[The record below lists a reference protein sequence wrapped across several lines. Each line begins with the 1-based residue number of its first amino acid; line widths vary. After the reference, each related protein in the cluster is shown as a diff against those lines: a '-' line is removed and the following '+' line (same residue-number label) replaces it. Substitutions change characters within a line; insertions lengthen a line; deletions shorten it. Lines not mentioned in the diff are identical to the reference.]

1 MLRRVEVRC
10 CCRPEKLLGWLPVDE
25 ARIFV
30 GSRVKFLIAPARTF
44 KELGLESVSGFE
56 VEVLTLPILEA
67 VMPGE
72 LVGHPAL
79 KSEET
84 PIEVLRRIPG
94 FVENKP

>member
-1 MLRRVEVRC
+1 MMRRVEVRC

-44 KELGLESVSGFE
+44 KELGLEGVAGFE
-56 VEVLTLPILEA
+56 VEVLTLPILWA
-67 VMPGE
+67 IMPLE
-72 LVGHPAL
+72 ENRLAL
-79 KSEET
+79 KSEDT
-84 PIEVLRRIPG
+84 PVEVLRRISG